1 MSNKTYFI
9 PGRRYLRN
17 NGEQSYFVAKDDY
30 TRSGC
35 RYVYLR
41 EDLTG
46 YEARYKVRI
55 DKDGSEYVDLIGG
68 AVKRADIN
76 EPFILHSSH
85 QTSYIAMTNSEIKV
99 GNGEE
104 VEMSAAE
111 IIQYLTKGVFAEG
124 QRFVLK
130 KA

>member
-1 MSNKTYFI
+1 MNNKTYFI
-9 PGRRYLRN
+9 SGRRYLRN
-17 NGEQSYFVAKDDY
+17 NGEQSYFVTKDDY

-46 YEARYKVRI
+46 YEGRYKVRI
-55 DKDGSEYVDLIGG
+55 DKDGNEYVDLIGG
-68 AVKRADIN
+68 AVKRVDIN

-85 QTSYIAMTNSEIKV
+85 QTTYIAMTNNEIKV

-111 IIQYLTKGVFAEG
+111 IIQYLKKGVFSDG

>member
-1 MSNKTYFI
+1 MNSKTYFI
-9 PGRRYLRN
+9 SGRRYLRN
-17 NGEQSYFVAKDDY
+17 NGEQSYFVVKDDY

-55 DKDGSEYVDLIGG
+55 DKDGNEYVDLIGG
-68 AVKRADIN
+68 AVKRVDIN
-76 EPFILHSSH
+76 EPFILHSSY
-85 QTSYIAMTNSEIKV
+85 QTSYIAMTNNEIKV

-111 IIQYLTKGVFAEG
+111 IIQYLKKGVFADG

>member
-1 MSNKTYFI
+1 MNSKTYFI

-46 YEARYKVRI
+46 YEARYKVHI
-55 DKDGSEYVDLIGG
+55 DNDGNEYVDLIGG

-76 EPFILHSSH
+76 EPFILHSSY
-85 QTSYIAMTNSEIKV
+85 QTSYIAMTNNEIKV

-111 IIQYLTKGVFAEG
+111 IIQYLKKGVFADG